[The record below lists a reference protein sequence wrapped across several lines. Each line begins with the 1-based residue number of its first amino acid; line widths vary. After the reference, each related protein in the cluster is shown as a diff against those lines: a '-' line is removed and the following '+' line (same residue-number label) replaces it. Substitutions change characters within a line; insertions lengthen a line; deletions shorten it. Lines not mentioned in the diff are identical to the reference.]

1 MSMLKNYERKVDAAK
16 TTMDDL
22 LTELEA
28 MSEKF
33 REIYDL
39 AYDADEDNWKGTID
53 RIMSIAENSYL

>member
-1 MSMLKNYERKVDAAK
+1 MSMLKNYEREVDAAK

-22 LTELEA
+22 LEELEA

-39 AYDADEDNWKGTID
+39 AYDADEDNWKDKID
-53 RIMSIAENSYL
+53 CIMSTAENSIL

>member
-22 LTELEA
+22 LEELEA

-39 AYDADEDNWKGTID
+39 AYDADEDNWKDKID
-53 RIMSIAENSYL
+53 CIMSIAENSYL

>member
-22 LTELEA
+22 LTELET
-28 MSEKF
+28 MNEKF

-39 AYDADEDNWKGTID
+39 ADDADEDNWRGTAY
-53 RIMSIAENSYL
+53 RIMTIAENSIL

>member
-1 MSMLKNYERKVDAAK
+1 MLKNYERKVDAAK

-39 AYDADEDNWKGTID
+39 AYDADEDNWKD
-53 RIMSIAENSYL
+53 RIDCILSTAENSIL